1 MASPTRLQG
10 TELVD
15 CARAN
20 AKQGIETAAYQCGYG
35 NDLNTFAREL
45 RQACEE
51 MNLQVKELNELI
63 TDQDMILQIGTG
75 EIVAPD
81 TASELWTTPPYRLM
95 GYVYLLPTPHLF
107 TNHFGE
113 DVAGNSLCV
122 STDKRWA

>member
-1 MASPTRLQG
+1 MPSTTPLHG

-35 NDLNTFAREL
+35 DDLNRFAREL

-51 MNLQVKELNELI
+51 MNLQVKELTELI
-63 TDQDMILQIGTG
+63 TDQDLILELGTG

-81 TASELWTTPPYRLM
+81 TATEL
-95 GYVYLLPTPHLF
+95 
-107 TNHFGE
+107 
-113 DVAGNSLCV
+113 
-122 STDKRWA
+122 

>member
-1 MASPTRLQG
+1 MPSSKPLHG

-35 NDLNTFAREL
+35 DDLNTFAKEL
-45 RQACEE
+45 RQACAE
-51 MNLQVKELNELI
+51 MNLQVKELSELI

-81 TASELWTTPPYRLM
+81 TASEL
-95 GYVYLLPTPHLF
+95 
-107 TNHFGE
+107 
-113 DVAGNSLCV
+113 
-122 STDKRWA
+122 